1 MVGGRGRLIETFI
14 IILSSRKGVDDD
26 CDDDGRESYEV
37 KREKELFIIIIIIN
51 AMCTATVGY
60 MQQTSNYGLRRKDDK
75 EGRMYGIPAHYL

>member
-1 MVGGRGRLIETFI
+1 MVGGRGRLIETFII

-37 KREKELFIIIIIIN
+37 KREKELFIIIIN
-51 AMCTATVGY
+51 AMCTATVLY

-75 EGRMYGIPAHYL
+75 EGRIIGIPAHYL